1 MALLLKALAGISAL
15 ILLVVTLLG
24 SIITLG
30 GFLLTAIKVLI
41 VVIFVAVITMVVVS
55 ILRRPLAPPPRSN
68 KSITKSALST
78 AVAMTFDRVIGSGFF
93 CSHGRMGFHL
103 ES

>member
-1 MALLLKALAGISAL
+1 MAILLKALAGISAF

-41 VVIFVAVITMVVVS
+41 VVNLRCGAVLDRLLLTS
-55 ILRRPLAPPPRSN
+55 RPPQSSPRSLEF
-68 KSITKSALST
+68 ITNLNNSSGCNRRKPC
-78 AVAMTFDRVIGSGFF
+78 DRVSLL
-93 CSHGRMGFHL
+93 CSIDWEFLPR
-103 ES
+103 